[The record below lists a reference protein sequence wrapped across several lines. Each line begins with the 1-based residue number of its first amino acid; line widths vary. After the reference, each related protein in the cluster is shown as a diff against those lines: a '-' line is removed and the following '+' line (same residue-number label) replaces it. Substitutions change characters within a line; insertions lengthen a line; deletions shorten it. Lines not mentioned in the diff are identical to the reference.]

1 MTTQSAQI
9 AQLTAEVDTLKTALS
24 RRRHDDD
31 DSQDAAETSSI
42 TDQEKDARIAILEQK
57 LADLRG

>member
-24 RRRHDDD
+24 RRNTITN
-31 DSQDAAETSSI
+31 DATTSVSE
-42 TDQEKDARIAILEQK
+42 QEKDAKIADLEQK
-57 LADLRG
+57 LADLRR

>member
-24 RRRHDDD
+24 RRDNDNK
-31 DSQDAAETSSI
+31 DATTGVSASE
-42 TDQEKDARIAILEQK
+42 QEKDARIAILEQK